1 MQTDQAY
8 LEIDILIPSDY
19 QEILISELIDL
30 DFDGFDQYDDYLLAY
45 IPQSRFNDVSREQI
59 ELWIA
64 AQRVPCELRG
74 ERIYEPQNWNE
85 EWEKTIQP
93 MLVGSFFVRPTWT
106 PVETPD
112 GAYLLEIDPKMAF
125 GTGYHE
131 TTRSMLR
138 MIPHAIKGGESVLDV
153 GTGTGILAIAA
164 LKAGAANAFGFDIDE
179 WSSVNA
185 TENAIINQVT
195 ERFTVLEGSFEVIK
209 EGSLYDVVLANVNRN
224 MLLETAEQITSL
236 VKSGGILL
244 LSGLLD
250 VDEEV
255 ILAKSEYAAM
265 TLVERM
271 QENEWI
277 CLMLIKP

>member
-1 MQTDQAY
+1 MQTDQVY
-8 LEIDILIPSDY
+8 LEIAIEIPSDF
-19 QEILISELIDL
+19 QEILISELMDL
-30 DFDGFDQYDDYLLAY
+30 DFDGFEQYDDHLLAY
-45 IPQSRFNDVSREQI
+45 IPQSRFNEVSREYI
-59 ELWIA
+59 ESWIVV
-64 AQRVPCELRG
+64 QRVPCVWRG
-74 ERIYEPQNWNE
+74 ERVYEPTNWNE

-106 PVETPD
+106 PVETPE
-112 GAYLLEIDPKMAF
+112 GAHLLEIDPKMAF

-138 MIPHAIKGGESVLDV
+138 MLPKAVFGGETVLDI

-164 LKAGAANAFGFDIDE
+164 LKLGAISAFGFDIDE

-185 TENAIINQVT
+185 TENALINAVT
-195 ERFTVLEGSFEVIK
+195 DRFEVKEGSFETIPNGVV
-209 EGSLYDVVLANVNRN
+209 YDVVLANVNRN
-224 MLLETAEQITSL
+224 MLLETAAKITEL
-236 VKSGGILL
+236 VRDGGTLL

-255 ILAKSEYAAM
+255 ICNSPEYAALNL
-265 TLVERM
+265 TERM

-277 CLMLIKP
+277 CLKFIKS